1 MRELSEDMKNIEGLD
16 VSGDTLPRAS
26 LDMALSGYKK
36 GALRV
41 TGLVDGDFK
50 TLEFSEQ
57 ISRAE
62 VEGVREYI
70 QGMAAGSDNPDVRK
84 ALRAVV
90 RKIDEILPDERTESR
105 TRE

>member
-1 MRELSEDMKNIEGLD
+1 
-16 VSGDTLPRAS
+16 
-26 LDMALSGYKK
+26 MALSGYKK

-41 TGLVDGDFK
+41 TGVMDGEFK
-50 TLEFSEQ
+50 TLDFSEQ

-70 QGMAAGSDNPDVRK
+70 QGMAAGTDSPEVRK

-90 RKIDEILPDERTESR
+90 RKIDEILPDEAPERHTGQ
-105 TRE
+105 